1 MGHHLGVSTMSELQK
16 LIDYLADLEK
26 ADTEARADGDW
37 NRVDFIGN
45 CMDDTR
51 ARIAALSK

>member
-1 MGHHLGVSTMSELQK
+1 MSELQK

-37 NRVDFIGN
+37 GRADFIGN

-51 ARIAALSK
+51 ARIATLTKEQTA

>member
-1 MGHHLGVSTMSELQK
+1 MSEQQK

-45 CMDDTR
+45 CIDDTL
-51 ARIAALSK
+51 ARIAKLTKEQTA